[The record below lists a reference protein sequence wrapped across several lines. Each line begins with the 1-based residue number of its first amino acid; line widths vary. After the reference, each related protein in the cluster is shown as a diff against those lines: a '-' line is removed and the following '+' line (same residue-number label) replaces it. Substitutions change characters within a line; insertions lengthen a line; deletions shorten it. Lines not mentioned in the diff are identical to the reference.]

1 MRKRKITMQ
10 IFVKTLTG
18 KTITLDVESADT
30 IENVKQKI
38 QDKEGIP
45 PDQQRLIF
53 AGKQLEDGRTLADYN
68 IQKESTLHLV
78 LRLRGGSFPGSGLWV
93 ANSEIDL
100 VTGTSS
106 EESIF
111 KPKLVRYS
119 ANGQPCSLVEDCQS
133 DNELESAVA
142 IPQES
147 PKVEEISPDIVH
159 VGELS
164 PASIGAFLLTSYVA
178 NKTPIDSWVFDCEGP
193 IANAMYHFKRNM
205 VSTTGH
211 MRKAIESLFKAPSV
225 IHSYSSMTKAL
236 SAVADTDVESFLE
249 KIKDW
254 GFDEAAV
261 RGLARGGN
269 CLFTASALSIKAEWP
284 ERFRRITNWKPK
296 EFGDSVIQMDCC
308 QELELQTNRFDDI
321 VLSYKFPVSSG
332 GFIGFRWTKLENMS
346 PVSFDELVE
355 CGTEWYNFKQLSNH
369 KFKGVRIPCVK
380 KKLSTACLAPLAN
393 ARAGP
398 WQVIA
403 MQADGLINVNQLGH
417 RVDVRAMVVQKYRCF
432 SNPSTEDGYFNFYT
446 PNKYGF
452 PETCNIFLECFWMEH
467 DGSCCQKVPL
477 VSTFI
482 NSEDIEH

>member
-1 MRKRKITMQ
+1 MQ

-18 KTITLDVESADT
+18 KTITLDVESSDT

-106 EESIF
+106 
-111 KPKLVRYS
+111 KPSLPRPQLIRYS
-119 ANGQPCSLVEDCQS
+119 ADGQPTELGENVSSPEVE
-133 DNELESAVA
+133 
-142 IPQES
+142 PT
-147 PKVEEISPDIVH
+147 VEEITDVEYK
-159 VGELS
+159 GELS
-164 PASIGAFLLTSYVA
+164 QASIGAFLLTSYVA
-178 NKTPIDSWVFDCEGP
+178 NKTSIDSWVFDCEGP
-193 IANAMYHFKRNM
+193 IANAMYHFQRNM
-205 VSTTGH
+205 ISTTGD
-211 MRKAIESLFKAPSV
+211 MRKAIESLFKTPSK
-225 IHSYSSMTKAL
+225 IHSSSSKTKAL
-236 SAVADTDVESFLE
+236 SAVADTDVESFLV

-254 GFDEAAV
+254 GFDEDAV

-269 CLFTASALSIKAEWP
+269 CLYTASALSIKAEWP
-284 ERFRRITNWKPK
+284 ESFKRITNWNPD
-296 EFGDSVIQMDCC
+296 EFGDAVIQMDCC
-308 QELELQTNRFDDI
+308 QELELQTNKFNDI

-369 KFKGVRIPCVK
+369 KFKGVRIPCVY
-380 KKLSTACLAPLAN
+380 KKLSTACLTPLAN

-398 WQVIA
+398 WEVIA
-403 MQADGLINVNQLGH
+403 MQADGLINVNQHGH
-417 RVDVRAMVVQKYRCF
+417 RVDVRAMVVEKYR
-432 SNPSTEDGYFNFYT
+432 SLQIPNPKDGYFNFYT
-446 PNKYGF
+446 AHSNGYPKS
-452 PETCNIFLECFWMEH
+452 CNIFLECYWMER

-482 NSEDIEH
+482 NTDDIEH

>member
-1 MRKRKITMQ
+1 MQ

-18 KTITLDVESADT
+18 KTITLDVESSDT

-106 EESIF
+106 EPSLPRPQLI
-111 KPKLVRYS
+111 RYS
-119 ANGQPCSLVEDCQS
+119 ADGLPAELGENVSSPEVEPT
-133 DNELESAVA
+133 A
-142 IPQES
+142 
-147 PKVEEISPDIVH
+147 EEITEVEYQ
-159 VGELS
+159 GELS
-164 PASIGAFLLTSYVA
+164 QASIGAFLLTSYVA

-193 IANAMYHFKRNM
+193 IANAMNHFQRNM
-205 VSTTGH
+205 VSTTGD
-211 MRKAIESLFKAPSV
+211 MRKAIESLFKTPSE
-225 IHSYSSMTKAL
+225 IHLSSSKTKAL
-236 SAVADTDVESFLE
+236 SAVADTDVESFLG

-269 CLFTASALSIKAEWP
+269 CLYTASALSIKAEWP
-284 ERFRRITNWKPK
+284 ESFKRITNWKPK

-308 QELELQTNRFDDI
+308 QELELQTNRFNDI

-369 KFKGVRIPCVK
+369 TFKGVRIPCVY
-380 KKLSTACLAPLAN
+380 KKLSTACLTPLAN

-398 WQVIA
+398 WEVIA
-403 MQADGLINVNQLGH
+403 MQADGLINVNQHGH
-417 RVDVRAMVVQKYRCF
+417 RVDVRAMIVQKYRSF
-432 SNPSTEDGYFNFYT
+432 TRPNAEDGYFNFYT
-446 PNKYGF
+446 PDEYGF
-452 PETCNIFLECFWMEH
+452 PKTCNIFLECYWMER

-482 NSEDIEH
+482 NTCDIEH